1 MRKRLILGGG
11 GDDDDEEREIKIW
24 SLKTKEEKK
33 KKKTPV
39 WAMHNELSQKNI
51 SRWNTVNTQGIAPF
65 CILRKKRH
73 PEVRDLLGFGRS
85 VFCLDGITCETKS
98 SLCKIWKEKA

>member
-33 KKKTPV
+33 KKNPS
-39 WAMHNELSQKNI
+39 LSNAQWTFTKKYF
-51 SRWNTVNTQGIAPF
+51 TVEYSQYTRNSA
-65 CILRKKRH
+65 
-73 PEVRDLLGFGRS
+73 LLYS
-85 VFCLDGITCETKS
+85 
-98 SLCKIWKEKA
+98 